1 MLGYTGN
8 LIKSTKTNWVMAN
21 AVATSPRPAV
31 PGLSVS
37 DLNSFLGFGDF
48 TTPAEDAMLQSFLDT
63 AIQMLVKYTG
73 YEPAQVTYTL
83 RYDRH
88 PRALRYTGGIAGTG
102 EYSEWIE
109 IPRRPVKSVDA
120 VRASGSPITDFESD
134 ILSNPA
140 RVALISYNVAFDYPS
155 FAEIEIDITAGPTGN
170 VDPTFIVGALMLS
183 SYLYNNRG
191 CGTKNAISESGAG
204 SMVRPLKVAMGGL

>member
-8 LIKSTKTNWVMAN
+8 LIKSTKTNWIMAN

-31 PGLSVS
+31 AGLSVA
-37 DLNSFLGFGDF
+37 DLNAFLGFGDF
-48 TTPAEDAMLQSFLDT
+48 TTAAEDAMLQSFLDT
-63 AIQMLVKYTG
+63 AIQMMVKYTG
-73 YEPAQVTYTL
+73 YEPAEVTYTVK
-83 RYDRH
+83 YDRH
-88 PRALRYTGGIAGTG
+88 PRALRYTGGIAGNG
-102 EYSEWIE
+102 EYADWIE

-120 VRASGSPITDFESD
+120 VRVSSQPLTDFEVDTS
-134 ILSNPA
+134 SNPA

-155 FAEIEIDITAGPTGN
+155 FGEIEVDITTGPTGD
-170 VDPTFIVGALMLS
+170 VDPTFVVSVLLLA

-204 SMVRPLKVAMGGL
+204 SMARPLKVAIGGL